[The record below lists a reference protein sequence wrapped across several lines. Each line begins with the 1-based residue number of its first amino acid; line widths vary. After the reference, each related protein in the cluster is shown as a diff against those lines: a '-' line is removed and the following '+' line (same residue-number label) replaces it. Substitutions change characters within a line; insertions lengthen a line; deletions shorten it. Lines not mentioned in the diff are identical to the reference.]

1 MDVLQ
6 WAVWKNTHI
15 ENSLKVTDGRCV
27 QITTLFGQRFVF
39 LLELIQQEMECS
51 AGLEA

>member
-1 MDVLQ
+1 MEDVYKLQ
-6 WAVWKNTHI
+6 HYLGKKI
-15 ENSLKVTDGRCV
+15 
-27 QITTLFGQRFVF
+27 VF